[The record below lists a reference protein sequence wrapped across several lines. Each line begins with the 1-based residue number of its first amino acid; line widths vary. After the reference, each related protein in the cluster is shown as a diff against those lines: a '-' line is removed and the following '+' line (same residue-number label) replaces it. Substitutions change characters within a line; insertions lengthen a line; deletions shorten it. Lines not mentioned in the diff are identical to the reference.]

1 MSREPTREPTEEE
14 MDGTQRLFDVGTTIV
29 PSGGASDLPA
39 WARSLWREAVSAA
52 EIVAD
57 MDAQGVG
64 VRCLRAARLGVKGRS
79 GSAWIDREAV
89 AELVAAEPSRLVGV
103 WGYAP
108 EEGWR
113 GCVALEEAVGSGGF
127 VAAHVAPAWFGM
139 HPEDRRL
146 YPLYAKC
153 AELDIPVQIEVGSR
167 RLREGQPRLPTHGR
181 PQSLDEIA
189 CDFPSL
195 RMIAVGTGWPWTTE
209 MVAVANKHEGISVAA
224 EGAEPQQWDTAMRD
238 FARAWG
244 RGKMMLAL
252 DGADAGDVERLVSSL
267 GLPEESVSQMM
278 WGNAQRAMSRS
289 AAS

>member
-1 MSREPTREPTEEE
+1 MSRELTEED
-14 MDGTQRLFDVGTTIV
+14 MDGSQRLFDVGTTVV
-29 PSGGASDLPA
+29 PHGGADRLPA
-39 WARSLWREAVSAA
+39 WARSLWPEVASAA
-52 EIVAD
+52 GIVAD

-64 VRCLRAARLGVKGRS
+64 VRCLRAVRLGPEGRH
-79 GSAWIDREAV
+79 GSAWIDRGSV
-89 AELVAAEPSRLVGV
+89 AELVAAEPSRLMGV

-113 GCVALEEAVGSGGF
+113 GCVALEDAVTSGGF
-127 VAAHVAPAWFGM
+127 VAAHVAPAWFGL
-139 HPEDRRL
+139 HPDDRRL

-167 RLREGQPRLPTHGR
+167 RLREGQPRLPAHGR

-224 EGAEPQQWDTAMRD
+224 EGADPQQWDTAMRD

-244 RGKMMLAL
+244 RSKMMLSL
-252 DGADAGDVERLVSSL
+252 DGADVGAVVRIVSSL
-267 GLPEESVSQMM
+267 GLPDESVARIL
-278 WGNAQRAMSRS
+278 WGNAQSAMSRPL
-289 AAS
+289 AG